1 MKAIVVDKQQHLVIE
16 EVDAPALNAEEILIR
31 VAAIGVNSADL
42 MQRQGRY
49 PPPEGASPIL
59 GLEAAGT
66 VLKLGSKSTRFK
78 IGDRVMCLVSG
89 GAYAEL
95 ISVHEKLAMPIPKN
109 LGFIEAASIPE
120 VFLTAF
126 LALFFLGKLRA
137 NQWVLI
143 HAGGSGV
150 GTAAGQLV
158 KAGKAK
164 SISTSRSKE
173 KTEKS
178 LKLGADA
185 AIQVIDSKFSARVLT
200 ITNDHGADIILD
212 FIGAS
217 YFEENMRSIAQGG
230 TQVLISTLGGREVEK
245 FDLGLLMRKWITL
258 AGTTLR
264 NRPLE
269 YKAQLIEEFSKFALK
284 KFESG
289 ELKPIIGAS
298 FPWEQA
304 ELAHEQLSKNQVF
317 GKVVLT
323 IMAQN

>member
-1 MKAIVVDKQQHLVIE
+1 MKAIIVDKQHHLVIE
-16 EVDAPALNAEEILIR
+16 EVDAPALNAEDILIR

-42 MQRQGRY
+42 MQRQGKY

-59 GLEAAGT
+59 GLEASGT

-78 IGDRVMCLVSG
+78 VGDQVMCLVPG

-95 ISVHEKLAMPIPKN
+95 INVHEKLAMPIPKN
-109 LGFIEAASIPE
+109 LSFIEAAAIPE
-120 VFLTAF
+120 VFLAAY
-126 LALFFLGKLRA
+126 LALFFIGKLRA

-158 KAGKAK
+158 KAGIAK

-185 AIQVIDSKFSARVLT
+185 AIQVIDGKFSTQVLK

-212 FIGAS
+212 FVGAS
-217 YFEENMRSIAQGG
+217 YFEENMRSIAKGG

-245 FDLGLLMRKWITL
+245 FNL
-258 AGTTLR
+258 
-264 NRPLE
+264 
-269 YKAQLIEEFSKFALK
+269 
-284 KFESG
+284 
-289 ELKPIIGAS
+289 
-298 FPWEQA
+298 
-304 ELAHEQLSKNQVF
+304 
-317 GKVVLT
+317 
-323 IMAQN
+323 